1 MGALR
6 FKYDAGQW
14 PVRGSLMLSDGIVW
28 LISKR
33 KEQEIGREV
42 DWLRV
47 FGRGAVFSK
56 FPISIVLYGAKR
68 VNPGTRAEQQLQRKP
83 SQRAKAGQGNA
94 RGEVAVPK
102 L

>member
-1 MGALR
+1 MFVHSVKGVCILRVGALR
-6 FKYDAGQW
+6 FKHDVGQW

-56 FPISIVLYGAKR
+56 FPIEILYLSYSMVRSG
-68 VNPGTRAEQQLQRKP
+68 
-83 SQRAKAGQGNA
+83 
-94 RGEVAVPK
+94 
-102 L
+102 